1 MDLSKYEPKIELAD
15 QYEKIEEW
23 FCDEC
28 NADQVY
34 VGDGRMMC
42 AELDCENL
50 FGNNDSQEH
59 MTGSYADMNDLNG
72 HQVEERIS
80 EFDGRLINI
89 LLREQREKM
98 GEEILDNYLGSWSY
112 ATKDQLIEELSMVY
126 LEGLTGL
133 RHMDYHEIVKEWN
146 EYQVEDEKD
155 YGDRI

>member
-133 RHMDYHEIVKEWN
+133 RRMSYNELESELANYKEN
-146 EYQVEDEKD
+146 D
-155 YGDRI
+155 G

>member
-133 RHMDYHEIVKEWN
+133 RRMNYNQLESELANYKEN
-146 EYQVEDEKD
+146 D
-155 YGDRI
+155 G

>member
-1 MDLSKYEPKIELAD
+1 MDFSEYKPKKELAD
-15 QYEKIEEW
+15 KYEKIEEW

-28 NADQVY
+28 DADQVY

-133 RHMDYHEIVKEWN
+133 RRMSYNELESELANYKEN
-146 EYQVEDEKD
+146 D
-155 YGDRI
+155 G

>member
-15 QYEKIEEW
+15 QYEKIGEW
-23 FCDEC
+23 CCDEC
-28 NADQVY
+28 GFDQVY
-34 VGDGRMMC
+34 IGDGRMVC
-42 AELDCENL
+42 GELDCESL
-50 FGNNDSQEH
+50 LGNNDTQEH
-59 MTGSYADMNDLNG
+59 MTGSYADMNDLSG

-112 ATKDQLIEELSMVY
+112 ATKDQLIEELSMIY

-133 RHMDYHEIVKEWN
+133 RHMSYNELESELANYKEN
-146 EYQVEDEKD
+146 D
-155 YGDRI
+155 G

>member
-80 EFDGRLINI
+80 EFDGRLISI

-133 RHMDYHEIVKEWN
+133 RRMSYNELESELANYKEN
-146 EYQVEDEKD
+146 D
-155 YGDRI
+155 G